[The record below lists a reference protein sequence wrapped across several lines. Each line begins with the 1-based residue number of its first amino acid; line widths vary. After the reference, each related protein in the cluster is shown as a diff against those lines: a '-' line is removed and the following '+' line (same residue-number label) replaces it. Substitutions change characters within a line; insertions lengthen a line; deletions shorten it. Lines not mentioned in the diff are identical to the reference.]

1 MQAPRLHLG
10 AQGLEQEEVSADE
23 RIFLS
28 PPWAGADERRA
39 VEAAFD
45 SKYIAPCGPMVDEF
59 ERRLGS
65 LSGLSAAVVSSGT
78 AALDLLMDEFGVGPG
93 TFVFAPSLTFIAT
106 VGPAV
111 RRGAT
116 PVFIDADPSSGTIS
130 VPLLEEALARRREA
144 SPSAP
149 LVVIAADLYGQC
161 SDYDALESA
170 AARHGATLVVD
181 AAESVGATYKGRPA
195 GAAGAASVY
204 SFNGN
209 KIITTS
215 GGGAVLSRD
224 PEIAARARWRA
235 QQSRESVVWYE
246 HREVGHNYRMS
257 NILAALGIAQLEKLP
272 EIISRKHAAFER
284 WRRLLDGIAT
294 PFPCSP
300 NVDSTRWLSVFLFKN
315 ETARDAMASRL
326 AAVNA
331 ESRPAWKP
339 LHLQPVFAGAEMH
352 GGETCEDFFRRGL
365 CLPCGAGLTESDWSR
380 LSLATS
386 L

>member
-1 MQAPRLHLG
+1 M
-10 AQGLEQEEVSADE
+10 SADG
-23 RIFLS
+23 RIYLS
-28 PPWAGADERRA
+28 PPWTDAAERRA
-39 VEAAFD
+39 VDAAFE

-59 ERRLGS
+59 ERRLGK
-65 LSGLSAAVVSSGT
+65 LSGLSAAAVSSGT
-78 AALDLLMDEFGVGPG
+78 AALDLLMDEFNVGPG

-116 PVFIDADPSSGTIS
+116 PAFIDADPATGTIS
-130 VPLLEEALARRREA
+130 IPLLEEALARRREA

-149 LVVIAADLYGQC
+149 LVVVAADLYGQC
-161 SDYDALESA
+161 SDYDALEDVCS
-170 AARHGATLVVD
+170 RHGATLIVD
-181 AAESVGATYKGRPA
+181 AAEAVGATYKGRPA
-195 GAAGAASVY
+195 GAAGAASIY

-235 QQSRESVVWYE
+235 QQSRENVVWYE

-257 NILAALGIAQLEKLP
+257 NLLAALGIAQLEKLP
-272 EIISRKHAAFER
+272 EIIRRKCATFER
-284 WRRLLDGIAT
+284 WKQLLAGRAT
-294 PFPCSP
+294 PFPCSQD
-300 NVDSTRWLSVFLFKN
+300 VESTRWLSVFLLES
-315 ETARDAMASRL
+315 ETARDEMSARL

-339 LHLQPVFAGAEMH
+339 LHLQPVFAGAEMY
-352 GGETCEDFFRRGL
+352 GGEVCEDFFRCGL
-365 CLPCGAGLTESDWSR
+365 CLPCGAGLGESDWSR
-380 LSLATS
+380 LERAT